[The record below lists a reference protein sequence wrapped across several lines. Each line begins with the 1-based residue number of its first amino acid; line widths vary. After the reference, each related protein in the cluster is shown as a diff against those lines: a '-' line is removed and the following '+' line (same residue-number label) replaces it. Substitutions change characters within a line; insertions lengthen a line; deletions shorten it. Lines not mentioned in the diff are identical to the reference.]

1 MNIRLFTL
9 NSRDWVTLRNPIYLL
24 LTVVVS
30 LRLNLLLKALTC
42 VDELLLVVPK
52 TNEFLRFGDVHGCVG
67 WGVVGVGVGLA
78 SWLAGVKDVGHV
90 LRGVSAHTAVV
101 SADVLD

>member
-30 LRLNLLLKALTC
+30 LRLNLLLKALTG
-42 VDELLLVVPK
+42 VNELLLVVPK

-67 WGVVGVGVGLA
+67 WGVVGVGVRLA